1 MRDTRFPALVYD
13 KQHDFKIQ
21 NSVNRTPVTFRM
33 KTITVREMKA
43 RWSLVEEQV
52 SNGEIIEV
60 LNRGKPR
67 VRLVPAGG
75 RQRVVWD
82 DHLATAIPN
91 KGVSATET
99 ISRDR
104 GGRW

>member
-1 MRDTRFPALVYD
+1 MDCIKKSQFV
-13 KQHDFKIQ
+13 KILFCKLK
-21 NSVNRTPVTFRM
+21 NLKYTFCM

-43 RWSLVEEQV
+43 HWSLVEEQV
-52 SNGEIIEV
+52 ANGEIIEV

-75 RQRVVWD
+75 HQRVVWD

>member
-1 MRDTRFPALVYD
+1 
-13 KQHDFKIQ
+13 
-21 NSVNRTPVTFRM
+21 VNKDCFTFCNFYGIFSTM

-43 RWSLVEEQV
+43 HWSEVEKQV
-52 SNGEIIEV
+52 ANGEIIEV
-60 LNRGKPR
+60 LNHGKPR

-75 RQRVVWD
+75 RQQVVWD
-82 DHLATAIPN
+82 DHLATAVPN

-99 ISRDR
+99 VDRDR

>member
-1 MRDTRFPALVYD
+1 
-13 KQHDFKIQ
+13 
-21 NSVNRTPVTFRM
+21 M

-43 RWSLVEEQV
+43 HWSEVEKQV
-52 SNGEIIEV
+52 ANGEIIEV
-60 LNRGKPR
+60 LNHGKPR

-75 RQRVVWD
+75 HRQVVWD

-91 KGVSATET
+91 KGVSVTET
-99 ISRDR
+99 VARDR

>member
-1 MRDTRFPALVYD
+1 
-13 KQHDFKIQ
+13 
-21 NSVNRTPVTFRM
+21 M

-52 SNGEIIEV
+52 ANGEIIEV

-82 DHLATAIPN
+82 DHLVTAIPN

>member
-1 MRDTRFPALVYD
+1 
-13 KQHDFKIQ
+13 
-21 NSVNRTPVTFRM
+21 M
-33 KTITVREMKA
+33 KTMTVREMKA
-43 RWSLVEEQV
+43 HWSQVEKLVA
-52 SNGEIIEV
+52 NGEIIEV

-75 RQRVVWD
+75 RPRVIWD

-91 KGVSATET
+91 KGASATET
-99 ISRDR
+99 VDRDR

>member
-1 MRDTRFPALVYD
+1 
-13 KQHDFKIQ
+13 
-21 NSVNRTPVTFRM
+21 M
-33 KTITVREMKA
+33 KTMTVREMKA
-43 RWSLVEEQV
+43 HWSQVEQLVA
-52 SNGEIIEV
+52 NGEIIEV

-75 RQRVVWD
+75 RQRVIWD

-91 KGVSATET
+91 KGTFTTET
-99 ISRDR
+99 VDRDR